1 MKKTISVLAVS
12 VLLGASAYGQSAVQ
26 TGQDM
31 QQENKTSSTPP
42 PPVNQTEDSPSPASQ
57 QRRNNNAS
65 PAVPIAAPAATTT
78 TTGTIATEPGRDNAN
93 NTNPRKVSGKKD
105 ITNEDI
111 WSKWIF
117 RPKGIDELNFT
128 NDGEHYTKITEKGL
142 IVKYAIA
149 NAKDSVV
156 IFDPSVASTFV
167 ALEGYTFSDDEQYI
181 LLSSDPQPIYRHS
194 FSAKYYVYAVA
205 TKKLTEVNGGKQVR
219 YTTFSPKADKVAFI
233 EDNNIKVQNLA
244 TGAITAVTTDGEFN
258 KIINGATDWVYEEEF
273 AIDKG
278 FFWSPDG
285 SKIAY
290 LRFDE
295 SGVREY
301 SFDNYGPL
309 YPEAYKYKYPK
320 AGEDNSI
327 VTVSIAD
334 LATGK
339 TTAVEIGKNT
349 DQYIPR
355 IAWTADPSKLL
366 VVRMNRTQNQLDML
380 FADASSGKTN
390 IIYTENSNAYID
402 IHEGEG
408 NFFTFLKDNKR
419 FVISS
424 EKDGYNH
431 LYLYDISGKLINQI
445 TKGKWDVIAL
455 QGIDEKNGVVYY
467 TSHEEG
473 AMYTSVYSVKLDGTK
488 KAKLNSQRGK
498 NDPRFT
504 PTFKYMFN
512 TYSSNFTPPV
522 YTINDNKGKQLQVLE
537 DNALLKKKLDE
548 YNLGTK
554 EYFKMPIET
563 GDSLNG
569 WMIKPADFDPNK
581 RYPVLMYVYG
591 GPGSQTVT
599 DEYNPGW
606 FFWHQMMASKG
617 YIVVSVD
624 NRGTGARGAA
634 FKNATYLNLGQY
646 ETEDQISVAKYL
658 GKLPYVDRNR
668 IGIHG
673 WSFGGYMSSLCIT
686 KGADYF
692 KTAIAVAPVTNW
704 KYYDSIYTERFLDSP
719 KKNNKGYEDNSPI
732 NFVNKLKGNYLLI
745 HGTADDNVH
754 FQNSVDMVDALVKA
768 NKQFEQFFYPN
779 KNHGIYGGNTRL
791 HLYTK
796 LTNFLLEKL

>member
-1 MKKTISVLAVS
+1 MKKLFIGTAALLCFVNAQAQQTTTISTKGILS
-12 VLLGASAYGQSAVQ
+12 TSASIAKPVVQ
-26 TGQDM
+26 
-31 QQENKTSSTPP
+31 
-42 PPVNQTEDSPSPASQ
+42 
-57 QRRNNNAS
+57 
-65 PAVPIAAPAATTT
+65 
-78 TTGTIATEPGRDNAN
+78 
-93 NTNPRKVSGKKD
+93 KKD

-111 WSKWIF
+111 WLKGTF

-128 NDGEHYTKITEKGL
+128 KDGEHYTKATDKGL
-142 IVKYAIA
+142 VIKYNIA
-149 NAKDSVV
+149 NPKDSLVV
-156 IFDPSVASTFV
+156 FNPATVSPSIEIESYV
-167 ALEGYTFSDDEQYI
+167 FSDDEQY
-181 LLSSDPQPIYRHS
+181 LLFSAESEPIYRHS
-194 FSAKYYVYAVA
+194 FRAKFFVYNIA
-205 TKKLTEVNGGKQVR
+205 TKKLTEVHGGKKVR
-219 YTTFSPKADKVAFI
+219 YATFSPKADKVAFI
-233 EDNNIKVQNLA
+233 DDNNLCVQFLANGLVNNL
-244 TGAITAVTTDGEFN
+244 TSDGANN

-285 SKIAY
+285 NKIAY

-295 SGVREY
+295 SGVKEY

-327 VTVSIAD
+327 VTVNIVD
-334 LATGK
+334 LTTSK
-339 TTAVEIGKNT
+339 TTPVDIGKNT

-380 FADASSGKTN
+380 FADASTGKTN

-402 IHEGEG
+402 IHEGDG

-431 LYLYDISGKLINQI
+431 LYLFDMGGKLINQI
-445 TKGKWDVIAL
+445 TKGKWDVASL
-455 QGIDEKNGVVYY
+455 DGIDEKNGIVYY

-473 AMYTSVYSVKLDGTK
+473 AIFTTAYSVKLDGTK
-488 KAKLNSQRGK
+488 KTKLSTQKGHNS
-498 NDPRFT
+498 PRYT

-512 TYSSNFTPPV
+512 MYSSNFIPPV

-537 DNALLKKKLDE
+537 DNANLKKRMDE

-554 EYFKMPIET
+554 EYFTFQIET
-563 GDSLNG
+563 GDTLNG
-569 WMIKPADFDPNK
+569 WMIKPANFDPAK
-581 RYPVLMYVYG
+581 KYPVLMYVYG

-599 DEYNPGW
+599 NEFTVGW

-617 YIVVSVD
+617 YIIVSID

-634 FKNATYLNLGQY
+634 FKKATYRDLGKY
-646 ETEDQISVAKYL
+646 ETEDQISGAKYL
-658 GKLPYVDRNR
+658 ATLPYVDAKR

-673 WSFGGYMSSLCIT
+673 WSYGGYMSSLCIT

-692 KTAIAVAPVTNW
+692 KTAIAVAPVTTW
-704 KYYDSIYTERFLDSP
+704 RYYDSIYTERFLDTP
-719 KKNNKGYEDNSPI
+719 QKNAKGYDDNSPI
-732 NFVNKLKGNYLLI
+732 NFVSKLKGNYLLV

-796 LTNFLLEKL
+796 LTNYILEKL